1 MELSPRGAAKL
12 GPGCA
17 PTAPPPAAQWGRQG
31 GRGLSR
37 DPQSIHRE
45 GAQKPPA
52 QTWSGAGKKDLGA
65 TAGRAV
71 DGGRGLPLPPS
82 TGDAPGAGPRGQDP
96 RAGLY
101 AATAAAARPEAPS
114 TKHPGAAG
122 TGQGAAG
129 LPVPVRSPGQL
140 REHRRGAGA
149 GRGAPGASPPLRPRR
164 SHPPPSRPAPG
175 SPAGHGELHL
185 GAGHAAGRRFQR
197 SRRRH
202 PRAGAA
208 AAPRRLLP
216 RRRGGRARGRA
227 RARRP
232 RPRRQRRPGER
243 GARPRAPARR
253 GTGGGGRTPGGRR
266 GSAPPGA
273 PRRGSRPGGCS
284 VPAPVPSGLHVW
296 RRGLGAISVPP
307 LAERGPGYL

>member
-82 TGDAPGAGPRGQDP
+82 TGDTPGAGPRGQDP

-114 TKHPGAAG
+114 NKHPGAAG
-122 TGQGAAG
+122 TGQGTTG
-129 LPVPVRSPGQL
+129 LPLPVRSPGQL

-149 GRGAPGASPPLRPRR
+149 GRGAPGASPPPGPAAPTRR
-164 SHPPPSRPAPG
+164 RAAPLPAHRQDTVSSTLVPGTLPAAGSSAPG
-175 SPAGHGELHL
+175 DAIPVRAPPLLRAASSRAAEAGAPGGGHGHGGPGPGGSAAPVNGGL
-185 GAGHAAGRRFQR
+185 GPGPRHGEEPEGGDGR
-197 SRRRH
+197 
-202 PRAGAA
+202 PVGAA
-208 AAPRRLLP
+208 A
-216 RRRGGRARGRA
+216 
-227 RARRP
+227 
-232 RPRRQRRPGER
+232 
-243 GARPRAPARR
+243 
-253 GTGGGGRTPGGRR
+253 
-266 GSAPPGA
+266 
-273 PRRGSRPGGCS
+273 
-284 VPAPVPSGLHVW
+284 
-296 RRGLGAISVPP
+296 
-307 LAERGPGYL
+307 